1 MSHPIKKI
9 VEAKPIAGF
18 RVAVRF
24 DDGVTKTV
32 DLEPYLRGP
41 IFDPIRLDQTAFR
54 AVKIDGGTLVWP
66 NGADIDPLVLYYDD
80 LQPAWK

>member
-9 VEAKPIAGF
+9 VEVMLLADF
-18 RVAVRF
+18 RVVVRF

-32 DLEPYLRGP
+32 DLEPFLHGP
-41 IFDPIRLDQTAFR
+41 IFDPLRRDPAAFR
-54 AVKIDGGTLVWP
+54 ALKIDGGTLAWP